1 MKDKLAA
8 AGRRINV
15 LSEASKADALLVKC
29 GDGVDE
35 VFEGAAKSIQ
45 PPDNQH
51 ITLTRKVHGF
61 SQTRSGRGGAT
72 GGIGKDAGTTNFGQR
87 VALQGKRLFG
97 G

>member
-61 SQTRSGRGGAT
+61 SQAGPGRGGAT
-72 GGIGKDAGTTNFGQR
+72 GSIGKDTRTASGGQCI
-87 VALQGKRLFG
+87 ALQGKRLFG